1 MKRTLFILAAVAIAF
16 AACKDNEPSVTN
28 NYYGDNST
36 GGKSISCNPTSKEVP
51 ATGETFI
58 VDVTSAAAWTVST
71 DQPSWVKIDPN
82 TSLGDAYVAITV
94 ASGAGGRAKVKF
106 VNASGAKAELS
117 IKRGYILAGALPGK
131 FSVSSTKQVQFSMG
145 NLQYHAKNNVWR
157 FAEHQ
162 FDTIGANNKNIS
174 ATYDGWIDLFGW
186 GTSGYNSKYPYM
198 TSTTA
203 SDYGNGTNDIAG
215 TDYDWGKY
223 NPISNGGNAVNQW
236 RTLTYA
242 EWSYLF
248 HGRTNYEKLF
258 ALGSV
263 DGINGT
269 ILLPDDWI
277 LPEGAIFNPSTENG
291 MHWKSGG
298 YDYINEASDAN
309 NFADNTYLTSDSTW
323 QVMEE
328 AGAVFLPV
336 TGYRYS
342 TSPEQLGTGGYYWS
356 ATMDGTYWAHRMSF
370 YTYQLYLN
378 STDNRYYG
386 FAVRLV
392 K

>member
-51 ATGETFI
+51 ITGETFI

-94 ASGAGGRAKVKF
+94 ASGVGGRAKVKF

-117 IKRGYILAGALPGK
+117 IKRAHIVAGALPGK

-145 NLQYHAKNNVWR
+145 NLQYHAKNDVFR

-203 SDYGNGTNDIAG
+203 SDYGNGSNDIAG
-215 TDYDWGKY
+215 TSYDWGKY
-223 NPISNGGNAVNQW
+223 NPISNGGNTVNQW
-236 RTLTYA
+236 RTLTKA
-242 EWSYLF
+242 EWKYVVHDRPNGENL
-248 HGRTNYEKLF
+248 L
-258 ALGSV
+258 ALGTV
-263 DGINGT
+263 EGIKGL
-269 ILLPDDWI
+269 ILLPDDWTTPSGATFNKSNI
-277 LPEGAIFNPSTENG
+277 VWNGSGYSADFSVDLPFGFTS
-291 MHWKSGG
+291 
-298 YDYINEASDAN
+298 
-309 NFADNTYLTSDSTW
+309 NTYTAVEW
-323 QVMEE
+323 EIMED
-328 AGAVFLPV
+328 AGAVFLPPTHTRV
-336 TGYRYS
+336 GVNV
-342 TSPEQLGTGGYYWS
+342 EGGNEV
-356 ATMDGTYWAHRMSF
+356 GEYWA
-370 YTYQLYLN
+370 
-378 STDNRYYG
+378 STTSDASRADLMYFFSYG
-386 FAVRLV
+386 PQFIHNDRSIARAVRLV

>member
-51 ATGETFI
+51 ITGETFI

-94 ASGAGGRAKVKF
+94 ASGVGGRAKVKF

-117 IKRGYILAGALPGK
+117 IKRAHIVAGALPGK

-145 NLQYHAKNNVWR
+145 NLQYHAKNDVFR

-203 SDYGNGTNDIAG
+203 SDYGDGINDIAG
-215 TDYDWGKY
+215 TSYDWGKY
-223 NPISNGGNAVNQW
+223 NPISNGGNTVNQW
-236 RTLTYA
+236 RTLTKA
-242 EWSYLF
+242 EWKYVVHDRPNGENL
-248 HGRTNYEKLF
+248 L
-258 ALGSV
+258 ALGTV
-263 DGINGT
+263 EGIKGL
-269 ILLPDDWI
+269 ILLPDDWTTPSGATLNKSNLFWNGTGYAPDFSVD
-277 LPEGAIFNPSTENG
+277 LPIGFTG
-291 MHWKSGG
+291 
-298 YDYINEASDAN
+298 
-309 NFADNTYLTSDSTW
+309 NTYTAVEW
-323 QVMEE
+323 EIMED
-328 AGAVFLPV
+328 AGAVFLPITDV
-336 TGYRYS
+336 RIGVNMGGGTEVGDYWTSTASGSSNAEMMYFHTTGTLLSYDKRDR
-342 TSPEQLGTGGYYWS
+342 G
-356 ATMDGTYWAHRMSF
+356 R
-370 YTYQLYLN
+370 
-378 STDNRYYG
+378 
-386 FAVRLV
+386 AVRLV